1 MSILNIYHPIWVYI
15 QDLLNILQ
23 TSEKENIAKRQLR
36 LHQDVCVAFK
46 EYNARE
52 SDNKKKFEE
61 RKEMNETNVE
71 RGMSGSMCMFQGKK
85 SIEA

>member
-52 SDNKKKFEE
+52 SDNKKNL
-61 RKEMNETNVE
+61 RK
-71 RGMSGSMCMFQGKK
+71 GKK
-85 SIEA
+85 